1 MQSNCLETDA
11 WLLIIMAN
19 LRMKYTKSI
28 LKKLCGSG
36 KLKALDRKE
45 MWFICNRQVGFPC
58 KGVKCKSYK
67 NWFHAKRQA
76 IFGAEYKDM
85 QEIVFM
91 SSIVQ

>member
-1 MQSNCLETDA
+1 MQLNGLETHA
-11 WLLIIMAN
+11 WLFIIMAN
-19 LRMKYTKSI
+19 LRMKNIKSV
-28 LKKLCGSG
+28 LKKLSGSG

-45 MWFICNRQVGFPC
+45 MWFICNRHVSFPC

-76 IFGAEYKDM
+76 IFGAEYKDK